1 MSFLFK
7 RYLLLTLALLVLIPQ
22 VAFSQAAGGGG
33 GDDLSFVDDT
43 KNDLL
48 VVTACGLGGA
58 VLGLS
63 TLSFVEEPKK
73 HTRNIIVGAALG
85 IIVGVGIVAFNQA
98 NKSKDMF
105 FDGEEG
111 GEGGDAAGAPA
122 AYFTPSEKFDTK
134 DRLAWHNDEQSQF
147 LTDEIP
153 QVGLNF
159 AF

>member
-1 MSFLFK
+1 MSFPHKKLILMF
-7 RYLLLTLALLVLIPQ
+7 LIVILSIPQLAL
-22 VAFSQAAGGGG
+22 AQAAGGGG
-33 GDDLSFVDDT
+33 DDMSFVDDT

-85 IIVGVGIVAFNQA
+85 IIMGVGVVAFNQA
-98 NKSKDMF
+98 NKSKGMF
-105 FDGEEG
+105 FEGEEG
-111 GEGGDAAGAPA
+111 AEEGAPA
-122 AYFTPSEKFDTK
+122 AYYTPSEKFDTK
-134 DRLAWHNDEQSQF
+134 DRLAWHYDEQAQYSS
-147 LTDEIP
+147 DEIP
-153 QVGLNF
+153 QVGWNF